1 MLRTFIQE
9 RAEEWDELM
18 QIDTESEKVKIYS
31 VEKELGFPFSEYYTT
46 VTEMGYKTVK
56 EMVTVIKSRKKE
68 IATDRQVAREI
79 TGLLKLAK
87 HRADNNKH
95 IYIIMKD
102 GTKYNDIVERM
113 KAYGMSETEAVTK
126 IDYYINHNIE
136 RHNVKVTYENGN
148 VVSSTINGTIEEIEN
163 YYKIGSVFNIGSV
176 TDNMQKIT
184 GLKFVF

>member
-1 MLRTFIQE
+1 M
-9 RAEEWDELM
+9 
-18 QIDTESEKVKIYS
+18 
-31 VEKELGFPFSEYYTT
+31 
-46 VTEMGYKTVK
+46 
-56 EMVTVIKSRKKE
+56 
-68 IATDRQVAREI
+68 
-79 TGLLKLAK
+79 AK

-184 GLKFVF
+184 GLEFVF